1 MKRCDVMN
9 LNRIV
14 KTAYHAPMVI
24 THGDLV
30 FDVLPFSTL
39 PVAIHVRNFWVVC
52 CKAVAVAIVAFLYLT
67 REAFNLPAAR
77 CTLDGDFVQ
86 TSCAGGETLPFT
98 IARIATGYFVLGRPF
113 GECLSADGATD
124 TLLASSIVAV
134 VLFLVLM
141 PVDESALLARVS
153 GSLDFLPATAGAI
166 DDFRS
171 NVNQFFR
178 HVVCSFRKELYHA

>member
-9 LNRIV
+9 LNRVV
-14 KTAYHAPMVI
+14 KTAYHAPVVI

-39 PVAIHVRNFWVVC
+39 PVAVHVRNFWIVSSQ
-52 CKAVAVAIVAFLYLT
+52 AVAIAIVAFLHLAWKT
-67 REAFNLPAAR
+67 FNLSTAR
-77 CTLDGDFVQ
+77 CTLDSNFIQ
-86 TSCAGGETLPFT
+86 TSCAGSKSLPFT

-113 GECLSADGATD
+113 GKCLSADGT
-124 TLLASSIVAV
+124 TGMLLASSIIAV

-141 PVDESALLARVS
+141 PVNESALLARVS

-171 NVNQFFR
+171 NVNQFLR
-178 HVVCSFRKELYHA
+178 HVVCSFREELYHA